1 MLTRANNYVVNGE
14 KLQEKIMYSI
24 ELCAHA
30 LLTRELFAERGEL
43 KLTDIWNNMYSF
55 NKHELMTLL
64 WMQGIDEE
72 ENEDEFHLVWGNIH
86 EIIIAKYVK
95 MRHDM

>member
-1 MLTRANNYVVNGE
+1 
-14 KLQEKIMYSI
+14 
-24 ELCAHA
+24 
-30 LLTRELFAERGEL
+30 
-43 KLTDIWNNMYSF
+43 MYSF